1 MKITFHKKIAAY
13 FGYEFTRIS
22 NNTYENQSLH
32 TIELINRHNI
42 NLVIDVGANM
52 GQFAIELRH
61 AGYRGQI
68 ISFEPLIKCYKHLIS
83 IADDMWHIENCALGN
98 SNTTETINV
107 SHKTVF
113 SSILNTNEFDRSNFS
128 DSIKVVDTQ
137 TITIKKLDDVIGEL
151 INEPEK
157 KKIFLKLDTQGYDN
171 QVILGAKDILTHTH
185 LLQTEVSCK
194 SIYENTPPFYETLK
208 QLSTSGFNVTG
219 IFPLS
224 RDKTSMEL
232 LEFDCLLIRASN

>member
-22 NNTYENQSLH
+22 NIIYENQSLH

-52 GQFAIELRH
+52 GQFAIKLRH

-68 ISFEPLIKCYKHLIS
+68 ISFEPLIECYKHLIS

-107 SHKTVF
+107 SH
-113 SSILNTNEFDRSNFS
+113 
-128 DSIKVVDTQ
+128 
-137 TITIKKLDDVIGEL
+137 
-151 INEPEK
+151 
-157 KKIFLKLDTQGYDN
+157 
-171 QVILGAKDILTHTH
+171 
-185 LLQTEVSCK
+185 
-194 SIYENTPPFYETLK
+194 
-208 QLSTSGFNVTG
+208 
-219 IFPLS
+219 
-224 RDKTSMEL
+224 
-232 LEFDCLLIRASN
+232 